1 MKRIEHILNDGQLIK
16 FTLKDFP
23 RDFTLGEEVEFDMK
37 VYAVSEVARGMG
49 INEVT
54 FKLKE

>member
-37 VYAVSEVARGMG
+37 VYVVSEVARGMG